1 MARLSLR
8 AQLTLLYA
16 VPFFLSGSVLLS
28 VPILQVSE
36 SEPAQGQPPLP
47 GTGPPER
54 DVSELVH
61 TSAVLLAVMLLVSV
75 VVGWLIAGRFL
86 KPLRT
91 ITATA
96 RDISANN
103 LHRRLGLSGGNE
115 FSQLAGTL
123 DDLFARLESAFAAQ
137 RHFVANASHELR
149 TPLTAQRTL
158 LQVALADPHADAE
171 SLRAAAHEVLAL
183 GVAQQRL
190 IDSLLTLA
198 SGEQAGAR
206 RERFDLA
213 DLAADAVAARA
224 ELAHRRGIAV
234 HTGFAP
240 APAAGEVS
248 LAESL
253 VANLVENALRHN
265 VSGGQVWVRT
275 ATVAG
280 RAHLIVSNTGAVI
293 PPERVRDLFQPF
305 QRLHGR
311 SARAADGH
319 GLGLAIV
326 QAIADAHQGTL
337 SARARAE
344 GGLEVEVSF
353 ALPAPSDAA
362 PDR

>member
-8 AQLTLLYA
+8 TQLMLLYT
-16 VPFFLSGSVLLS
+16 VPFFLTGSVLLS
-28 VPILQVSE
+28 VPILSVSE
-36 SEPAQGQPPLP
+36 SAPADGHPPAGARP
-47 GTGPPER
+47 AEQQM
-54 DVSELVH
+54 SQLV
-61 TSAVLLAVMLLVSV
+61 TSSAAVLAMMVLVSV
-75 VVGWLIAGRFL
+75 VLGWLIAGRFL

-91 ITATA
+91 ITSTA

-103 LHRRLGLSGGNE
+103 LHRRLDLAGGNE
-115 FSQLAGTL
+115 FSQLGATL
-123 DDLFARLESAFAAQ
+123 DDLFARLEAAFEAQ

-198 SGEQAGAR
+198 SGEQAIAQ
-206 RERFDLA
+206 REHFDLA
-213 DLAADAVAARA
+213 SLAADAVAARGEQA
-224 ELAHRRGIAV
+224 RRRELTV
-234 HTGFAP
+234 HTDLAA
-240 APAAGEVS
+240 APAAGQLH

-253 VANLVENALRHN
+253 VANLVENAVRHN
-265 VSGGQVWVRT
+265 VSGGSVWVRT

-280 RAHLIVSNTGAVI
+280 RAHLVVSNTGAVI
-293 PPERVRDLFQPF
+293 PPERVQDLFRPF
-305 QRLHGR
+305 QRLQGR
-311 SARAADGH
+311 SARSADGH

-326 QAIADAHQGTL
+326 QAIATAHQATL

-344 GGLEVEVSF
+344 GGLEIEVSF
-353 ALPAPSDAA
+353 ALPTPSGAA
-362 PDR
+362 PGR